1 MKEKLLK
8 TNNLGLRLKMKK
20 RSIGFNAIL
29 NGLRSVLNILF
40 PIITFPYVS
49 RILLVKG
56 IGIYNFSN
64 SIVSYFSLIAALGI
78 NTYAIR
84 EGSKLR
90 ENKDKI
96 TQFASQIFTI
106 NMWST
111 CLAYLL
117 LFLCLLLFS
126 KLHSYVSCILIFSL
140 QTFFT
145 TIGTEWIYQI
155 YEDYSYITIRE
166 IIFQIISLILLFIFV
181 RGPQDYLKYAAI
193 TVFSII
199 SSNILNFFHARRY
212 CHIHLVWHF
221 NWKVHIG
228 PIIIL
233 FFASIANMIYVNS
246 DITLLGL
253 MKDNYVVGIY
263 SVSSKVYQIVKILI
277 SAVLIVTI
285 PRLAMLFGKHKVD
298 EYKSILSKLS
308 NILILLALPASTGL
322 FMLAREVVLIIS
334 GPKYLRSINSLQ
346 ILCFAYIFS
355 ILAWILSDC
364 VLIPAKREKYVLRSM
379 SASAVLNI
387 VINLILIPFW
397 NEDAAAFST
406 VLAEM
411 CMFIVNYHYARDL
424 VKDVFTSKTLL
435 HTFVSSIIG
444 CIGIILVCILCNFS
458 FQSLIIKTIF
468 SVVLSVIMYGAILIL
483 LKNKF
488 AIIILNRA
496 KMILKDK
503 L

>member
-1 MKEKLLK
+1 
-8 TNNLGLRLKMKK
+8 MKK
-20 RSIGFNAIL
+20 KSIGVNAVL
-29 NGLRSVLNILF
+29 NGLRSILNILF

-49 RILLVKG
+49 RVLLVKG

-64 SIVSYFSLIAALGI
+64 SIVSYFLLIAGLGI

-84 EGSKLR
+84 EGAKLR
-90 ENKDKI
+90 ENRSQI

-106 NMWST
+106 NIWST
-111 CLAYLL
+111 VLAYLL
-117 LFLCLLLFS
+117 LFICLTLFS
-126 KLHSYVSCILIFSL
+126 RLHNYLSCILIFSL
-140 QTFFT
+140 QIFFT

-155 YEDYSYITIRE
+155 YEDYSYITVRS

-193 TVFSII
+193 TVFSTVG
-199 SSNILNFFHARRY
+199 SNVLNFIHARRY
-212 CHIHLVWHF
+212 CHIRLVWHF
-221 NWKVHIG
+221 NWKVHLG

-253 MKDNYVVGIY
+253 MKNNYIVGIY
-263 SVSSKVYQIVKILI
+263 SVSSKVYQIVKTLI
-277 SAVLIVTI
+277 SAVLIVTV
-285 PRLAMLFGKHKVD
+285 PRLAMLFGKQRMG
-298 EYKSILSKLS
+298 EYKNILIKLS
-308 NILILLALPASTGL
+308 NVLVLLALPASTGL

-379 SASAVLNI
+379 SISAILNI
-387 VINLILIPFW
+387 VINIILITSW
-397 NEDAAAFST
+397 NENAAALST
-406 VLAEM
+406 VLAEFS
-411 CMFIVNYHYARDL
+411 MFVVNYHYAKDI
-424 VKDVFTSKTLL
+424 VKDIFISKTLL
-435 HTFVSSIIG
+435 HTFTSSIIG
-444 CIGIILVCILCNFS
+444 CAGIVLICVLCNLS
-458 FQSLIIKTIF
+458 FRSLIIKTIF
-468 SVVLSVIMYGAILIL
+468 SVVLSVIMYGAILVL
-483 LKNKF
+483 LNNKF
-488 AIIILNRA
+488 AISILDRIKIILR
-496 KMILKDK
+496 DK

>member
-1 MKEKLLK
+1 
-8 TNNLGLRLKMKK
+8 MKK
-20 RSIGFNAIL
+20 RSIGINAVL

-49 RILLVKG
+49 RVLLVKG

-64 SIVSYFSLIAALGI
+64 SIVSYFVLIAALGI

-84 EGSKLR
+84 EGAKLR
-90 ENKDKI
+90 DDKSKI

-106 NMWST
+106 NVCST
-111 CLAYLL
+111 VLAYLF
-117 LFLCLLLFS
+117 LFICLIFFS
-126 KLHSYVSCILIFSL
+126 KLHSYLSCILIFSL
-140 QTFFT
+140 QIFFT

-155 YEDYSYITIRE
+155 YEDYSYITIRS

-193 TVFSII
+193 TVFSMVG
-199 SSNILNFFHARRY
+199 SNILNFIHARKY

-221 NWKVHIG
+221 DWKVHLG

-233 FFASIANMIYVNS
+233 FFASVANMIYVNS

-253 MKDNYVVGIY
+253 MKNNYVVGIY
-263 SVSSKVYQIVKILI
+263 SVSSKVYQIVKTLI
-277 SAVLIVTI
+277 SAILIVTV
-285 PRLAMLFGKHKVD
+285 PRLAMLFGKQRMK
-298 EYKSILSKLS
+298 EYKSILVKLS
-308 NILILLALPASTGL
+308 NVLVLLVLPASTGL

-364 VLIPAKREKYVLRSM
+364 VLIPAKREKCVLRSM
-379 SASAVLNI
+379 SESAILNV
-387 VINLILIPFW
+387 VINLALIPFW

-406 VLAEM
+406 VLAEV
-411 CMFIVNYHYARDL
+411 CMFIVNYHYAKDL

-435 HTFVSSIIG
+435 HTFISSIIG
-444 CIGIILVCILCNFS
+444 CIGIILVCVLCNYS
-458 FQSLIIKTIF
+458 FQSLIIRTIF
-468 SVVLSVIMYGAILIL
+468 SVVLSIIMYGAILIL
-483 LKNKF
+483 LKNEF
-488 AIIILNRA
+488 AISMLNRA